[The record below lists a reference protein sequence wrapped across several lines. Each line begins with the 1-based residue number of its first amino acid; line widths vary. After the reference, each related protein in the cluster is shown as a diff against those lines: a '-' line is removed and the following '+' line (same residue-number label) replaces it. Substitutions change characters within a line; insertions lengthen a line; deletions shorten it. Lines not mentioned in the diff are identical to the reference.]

1 MFAIIRRPAPDALQS
16 GGYGYEKWVL
26 EFPRDYKIAV
36 DPLTGNT
43 GTADMMQEVKL
54 SFESKEDAV
63 AYAKTNGIAFQLLE
77 RKQQTPKG
85 RSYGENFAFAR
96 KFPWTH

>member
-1 MFAIIRRPAPDALQS
+1 MYAIIRQPAPDALQS
-16 GGYGYEKWVL
+16 GGHRYEKWVL
-26 EFPRDYKIAV
+26 EFPRDHKITV

-54 SFESKEDAV
+54 DFDTKDDAI

-77 RKQQTPKG
+77 RKQHNPKG
-85 RSYGENFAFAR
+85 RSYGENFAFDR

>member
-1 MFAIIRRPAPDALQS
+1 MYAIIRRPAPDALQS
-16 GGYGYEKWVL
+16 GGLADRKWVL
-26 EFPRDYKIAV
+26 EFPRDYKITV

-54 SFESKEDAV
+54 DFDNKEDAI
-63 AYAKTNGIAFQLLE
+63 AYAKTGGIAFQLLE
-77 RKQQTPKG
+77 RKQHKPKG
-85 RSYGENFAFAR
+85 RSYGENFAFDR